1 MLEYHGM
8 CFYTHPQVYE
18 PAEDSFLLAENIKV
32 TLRDE
37 VLEIGTGTGIIAI
50 IAARGARNVVATD
63 INPNAIE
70 CTTKNLITNRVF
82 NVELREGDLF
92 DPVEGEK
99 FNLIIFNT
107 PYLPTEEDDAAADE
121 LNVAW
126 DGGSDGRKVIDRFLD
141 GLSEH
146 LEQNGRVML
155 VQSSLSNVEKTLTRL
170 EELGLQASVTA
181 SKKCFFEEIILITA
195 KYSKLS

>member
-1 MLEYHGM
+1 MIEYQGM
-8 CFYTHPQVYE
+8 YFYTHPQVYE

-63 INPNAIE
+63 ISPNAIE

-121 LNVAW
+121 LNAAW

-141 GLSEH
+141 GLTEH

-181 SKKCFFEEIILITA
+181 REKCFFEEIVLIKA
-195 KYSKLS
+195 NYN

>member
-1 MLEYHGM
+1 M
-8 CFYTHPQVYE
+8 
-18 PAEDSFLLAENIKV
+18 
-32 TLRDE
+32 
-37 VLEIGTGTGIIAI
+37 
-50 IAARGARNVVATD
+50 
-63 INPNAIE
+63 
-70 CTTKNLITNRVF
+70 
-82 NVELREGDLF
+82 ELREGDLF

-121 LNVAW
+121 LNAAW

-141 GLSEH
+141 GLTEH

-170 EELGLQASVTA
+170 EELGLQASVIA
-181 SKKCFFEEIILITA
+181 REKCFFEEIVLIKA
-195 KYSKLS
+195 NYN